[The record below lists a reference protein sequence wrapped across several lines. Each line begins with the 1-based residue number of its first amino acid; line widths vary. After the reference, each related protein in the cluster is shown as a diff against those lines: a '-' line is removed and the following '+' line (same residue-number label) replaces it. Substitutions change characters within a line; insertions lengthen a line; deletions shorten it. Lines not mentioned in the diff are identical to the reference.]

1 MAPSMAATTMKPC
14 MTTTM
19 KPAMGERKMSG
30 SEAASVE
37 MVPTPVMA
45 STPRPTPKRYET
57 TNVGTGISHVI
68 VACTAGE
75 QQD

>member
-19 KPAMGERKMSG
+19 KPAMGEGKMSG
-30 SEAASVE
+30 TEAASVE

-45 STPRPTPKRYET
+45 SIRPSPKRYEA
-57 TNVGTGISHVI
+57 TNGGTGTSHVI
-68 VACTAGE
+68 VACTSGE
-75 QQD
+75 QQG

>member
-1 MAPSMAATTMKPC
+1 MAATTVKPC

-19 KPAMGERKMSG
+19 KPAVGERKMSG

-45 STPRPTPKRYET
+45 STPVTASTPK
-57 TNVGTGISHVI
+57 
-68 VACTAGE
+68 
-75 QQD
+75 